1 MLIIT
6 LNQIQ
11 YIKDLPW
18 IAAGFDLY
26 PTCCVF
32 SFPDASNKISFKM
45 AALLVA
51 FVLPYLT
58 TDFHL
63 TTNYQKERLSG
74 IAYTIWLKSDLSCSS
89 ELCKTIASRFLPI
102 RQLVLNS
109 VQYFLSRFVVTFHII
124 LGCSLLRS
132 KGQSFRNTFRHIKV
146 TIWLVNIVTTDT
158 ISNGEL
164 SDPL

>member
-1 MLIIT
+1 MLLASIY
-6 LNQIQ
+6 IQ
-11 YIKDLPW
+11 HVVCFLSLMLQTRSLSKW
-18 IAAGFDLY
+18 Q
-26 PTCCVF
+26 
-32 SFPDASNKISFKM
+32 SQ
-45 AALLVA
+45 VA

-58 TDFHL
+58 TVFCL

-102 RQLVLNS
+102 RQLVLNA
-109 VQYFLSRFVVTFHII
+109 VQYFWSRFVVTFHIN

-146 TIWLVNIVTTDT
+146 VKIGLVNIVTTDT
-158 ISNGEL
+158 IINGEL